1 MLNDIARADFIAV
14 DFHGLHL
21 DAIEMQQN

>member
-21 DAIEMQQN
+21 GDMEMKQN